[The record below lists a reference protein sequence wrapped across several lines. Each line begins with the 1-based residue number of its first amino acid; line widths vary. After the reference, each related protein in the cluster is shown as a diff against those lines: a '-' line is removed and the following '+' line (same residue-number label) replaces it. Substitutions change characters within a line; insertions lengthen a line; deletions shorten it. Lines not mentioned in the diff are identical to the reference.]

1 VLKLWEDGWFGL
13 SALGF
18 LASGVLFL
26 YFYRR
31 YHSAVEAADKTEA
44 SLPPLDPADVP
55 FSADPHASL
64 LAAIP
69 ILPEAES
76 QSRETVATLPEARD
90 ADPLPAAQPADVPIE
105 DPADV
110 PAASGLGPA
119 FSRAVFSSL
128 HSAPEPADS
137 GSGAAAA
144 VGPERRPDEPAA
156 VVGRSPAA
164 EYLRDIKAQ
173 MDKFDKEIASLK
185 EVAAGQ
191 AAQGERANYLLDAFM
206 ELKAVASQQAAQGE
220 VLLQRLTAMAESLE
234 AVGVQGSW
242 IQTKTHAPEPRRGTP
257 PAVRK
262 SVPPAPA
269 ELPIPQ
275 APAVRKSVPPTP
287 AELPIP
293 QAVVSA
299 KPAAEPSPFPA
310 DVAAPAPKAQE
321 PKVQAP
327 QTAAETVLPSEPSQ
341 PRKGPV
347 WPI

>member
-1 VLKLWEDGWFGL
+1 MQKLWEDGWFGL

-18 LASGVLFL
+18 LASGLLFL

-64 LAAIP
+64 LAAVP

-76 QSRETVATLPEARD
+76 QPRETVAMLPEARD
-90 ADPLPAAQPADVPIE
+90 AEPLATAQPAEAPAE
-105 DPADV
+105 NPADV

-137 GSGAAAA
+137 GPGPAAA
-144 VGPERRPDEPAA
+144 VGPERRPAEPAA
-156 VVGRSPAA
+156 AGGFGPAA
-164 EYLRDIKAQ
+164 DYLRDIKAQ
-173 MDKFDKEIASLK
+173 MERFDKEIASLK

-206 ELKAVASQQAAQGE
+206 ELKTVASQQAAQGE

-234 AVGVQGSW
+234 AAGVQGSW
-242 IQTKTHAPEPRRGTP
+242 IQTKTHAAEPRRGTP
-257 PAVRK
+257 P
-262 SVPPAPA
+262 PAA
-269 ELPIPQ
+269 
-275 APAVRKSVPPTP
+275 
-287 AELPIP
+287 
-293 QAVVSA
+293 VSA
-299 KPAAEPSPFPA
+299 KPAAEPLPFPA
-310 DVAAPAPKAQE
+310 DAVAPAPKAQV
-321 PKVQAP
+321 PKAQAP
-327 QTAAETVLPSEPSQ
+327 QAAAETVLPSEPSQ

>member
-1 VLKLWEDGWFGL
+1 MQKLLEDGWFGL

-31 YHSAVEAADKTEA
+31 YRSAVEAADKIEA
-44 SLPPLDPADVP
+44 SLPPLDPAVVP

-76 QSRETVATLPEARD
+76 QPRETVAMLPEAWD
-90 ADPLPAAQPADVPIE
+90 AEPLPTAQPADDPVE

-110 PAASGLGPA
+110 PASSGLGPA

-128 HSAPEPADS
+128 HSAPEPV
-137 GSGAAAA
+137 AA
-144 VGPERRPDEPAA
+144 VGPERRPAEPAA
-156 VVGRSPAA
+156 AAAVGPGPAA
-164 EYLRDIKAQ
+164 AYLRDMKVQ

-242 IQTKTHAPEPRRGTP
+242 IQTKTHVPEPRKGTP

-262 SVPPAPA
+262 SVPSALA

-275 APAVRKSVPPTP
+275 AQVVVPAKSAGGNPPSP
-287 AELPIP
+287 ADAVDPAP
-293 QAVVSA
+293 QAQV
-299 KPAAEPSPFPA
+299 PQ
-310 DVAAPAPKAQE
+310 AQ
-321 PKVQAP
+321 VP
-327 QTAAETVLPSEPSQ
+327 QTAAETVLPGEPLQ